1 MDGGEGLDGDS
12 PDRFATL
19 RRTTADSATVE
30 FFETLSSRS
39 GAVVRRS
46 YLYRWLTKE
55 PEPEVVVID
64 LRETWTVGPVIAALD
79 RVLTR
84 VEPYWEQSAVKTALD
99 RLAVAGE
106 RAADTRAGRLLAT
119 VLAPPEPPESERDN
133 RQKDE

>member
-12 PDRFATL
+12 PDRFAAV
-19 RRTTADSATVE
+19 RRTAADSATVG
-30 FFETLSSRS
+30 FFETLSSRL

-64 LRETWTVGPVIAALD
+64 LRETWTVGPVIAAID
-79 RVLTR
+79 HFLTR
-84 VEPYWEQSAVKTALD
+84 VEPYWTQSAVKTALD
-99 RLAVAGE
+99 RLAAAGE
-106 RAADTRAGRLLAT
+106 RAADTRAGRLLAAILT
-119 VLAPPEPPESERDN
+119 PPEPPESERDN